1 MNEIAKTH
9 DAPFLHLPAGHPVQ
23 ALWLDSERGVIARVQ
38 QALREAQ
45 AHPARTVVLLPY
57 AQLMPLA
64 RALWAQA
71 VPNGFAPRFE
81 TTLNWTRSLGAW
93 APQGDDITHDVARDL
108 LTAQALLERAGLG
121 AQREALA
128 GSLVQIAHQLA
139 GLVAAVRPAE
149 RAAWAASARAVVTT
163 ALEAPLLA
171 LESATAR
178 IALEWALA
186 SGYATDALFDERLL
200 DPQAGGLDCL
210 IVLEGFQAEPL
221 AEALKAFWGR
231 RAVSIALHSEP
242 APPGQLALHEAQDA
256 EDEAQRAAACVL
268 QQLAAGRSP
277 VALVATDRALTRRIR
292 AMLAARE
299 VAMRDETGWKLS
311 TTRAAAHV
319 MGLLRACAWN
329 ASSDA
334 VLDWLKN
341 APAFEARAVAALE
354 KELRKA
360 GAQEWRSWGAM
371 DSVANAALAEL
382 SAEANQLREGLQ
394 RARPLLAWLAALR
407 SLLQASGQW
416 PLLLGDAAGDKL
428 LAVLRLDEAAM
439 SAFEQSLSSSIWAA
453 RRLSLAEFTA
463 WVNEALEA
471 ASFVPAYPSDERV
484 VILPLSQLLA
494 RPFGAL
500 VLPGCDE
507 LRLSVSP
514 EPPGPWTAAQRQGLG
529 LPSRETLEGA
539 TRAAWRHALQT
550 PCCDLLWRCSD
561 EGGEPL
567 LPSPLVQALQ
577 LDNLAAQASD
587 PRSGR
592 ELAAQPTLPP
602 QPRAPDLPLTRL
614 SASAYEDLRR
624 CPYRFF
630 ALRQLGLKE
639 ADELKSEVDKRD
651 FGLWLHAVLKG
662 FHEAL
667 QASVAADGP
676 ARLALLEAAAD
687 AATQAMRLAEDEF
700 LPFAAAWPRVRDG
713 YLAWLA
719 QHEAAGASFEQ
730 AERWLEQP
738 LGELT
743 LIGQIDRIDRLAG
756 GQHMVIDY
764 KTESQGVTRERIKQ
778 PSEDTQ
784 LAFYAALLPDDTLR
798 AAYVNV
804 GEKEATRS
812 FEQTGVV
819 QARDA
824 LVEGILHDM
833 ARIAEGAPLPALG
846 DGAACEHCA
855 ARGLCRKDF
864 REGSA

>member
-1 MNEIAKTH
+1 MQ
-9 DAPFLHLPAGHPVQ
+9 P
-23 ALWLDSERGVIARVQ
+23 LWLDPEHGVIALIQ
-38 QALREAQ
+38 QALRQAQ
-45 AHPARTVVLLPY
+45 AHPARTVVLLPF

-71 VPNGFAPRFE
+71 VPDGFAPRFE
-81 TTLNWTRSLGAW
+81 TTLNWTRSLGGW
-93 APQGDDITHDVARDL
+93 APQGDDITHDVAHDL

-128 GSLVQIAHQLA
+128 GSLMQIAHQLA
-139 GLVAAVRPAE
+139 GLVAAVRPAQ
-149 RAAWAASARAVVTT
+149 RAAWAASARTVVATG
-163 ALEAPLLA
+163 LEAPVLA

-178 IALEWALA
+178 IALEWAVA

-221 AEALKAFWGR
+221 AEALKAFWGPK
-231 RAVSIALHSEP
+231 AVSIALDSD
-242 APPGQLALHEAQDA
+242 AAACGRLALHEAQDA

-268 QQLAAGRSP
+268 QHLAAGRSP

-311 TTRAAAHV
+311 TTRAAARV
-319 MGLLRACAWN
+319 MGVLRACAWN

-334 VLDWLKN
+334 VLDWRKN
-341 APAFEARAVAALE
+341 APDFEARAVTGLE
-354 KELRKA
+354 RELRKA
-360 GAQEWRSWGAM
+360 GVQEWRSFGAI
-371 DSVANAALAEL
+371 DSVANVALAEL
-382 SAEANQLREGLQ
+382 GAEANRLREGLQ
-394 RARPLLAWLAALR
+394 RARPLSAWLAGLR

-428 LAVLRLDEAAM
+428 LAVLRLDEAAR
-439 SAFEQSLSSSIWAA
+439 SAFEQSLASSLWAA

-471 ASFVPAYPSDERV
+471 ASFVPAYPSDEQV

-507 LRLSVSP
+507 QRLSVSP

-529 LPSRETLEGA
+529 LPSRATLEGA

-577 LDNLAAQASD
+577 LDNSGAPAID
-587 PRSGR
+587 PRTRR
-592 ELAAQPTLPP
+592 ELAARPTPAP
-602 QPRAPDLPLTRL
+602 QPQASDLPLTRL

-639 ADELKSEVDKRD
+639 AEELESELDKRD
-651 FGLWLHAVLKG
+651 LGLWLHEVLKG

-667 QASVAADGP
+667 QASAPADAA
-676 ARLALLEAAAD
+676 ARLALLEAAAE

-713 YLAWLA
+713 YLDWLA
-719 QHEAAGASFEQ
+719 RHEAAGARFEQ

-743 LIGQIDRIDRLAG
+743 LVGQIDRIDQLAD
-756 GQHMVIDY
+756 GQVMLIDY
-764 KTESQGVTRERIKQ
+764 KTENQGKTRKRIKQ
-778 PSEDTQ
+778 PTEDTQ
-784 LAFYAALLPDDTLR
+784 LAFYAALLPHDTLR

-804 GEKEATRS
+804 GEKDATRA
-812 FEQTGVV
+812 FEQTEVV

-824 LVEGILHDM
+824 LVEGILSDM

-864 REGSA
+864 WEDAL